1 MKKIIHIHNKEYTY
15 DSINQTLKIEEGG
28 KIIFNKSLH
37 VVKKY
42 KNLKNIVEEIKKSI
56 PDNILE
62 LRFKCYNSLPNQNK
76 VLIDNNKIKYV
87 KIRFTLMSPNKIKK
101 ELIIN
106 NPGGNSGKPKRIKEF
121 RLSTKEG
128 STILEFSINKKVEYL
143 FPCNRYPESIIEQ
156 IDRIENQI
164 KQRQR
169 RDNRNDEQDE
179 EKEEPINIYDLDD
192 PTPPDDAMD
201 IDDPTPPD
209 DPMRG
214 LE

>member
-62 LRFKCYNSLPNQNK
+62 LRFKCYNSLPNKHN

-87 KIRFTLMSPNKIKK
+87 KIRFTLMSKNNIKK

-106 NPGGNSGKPKRIKEF
+106 KGKPKIIKKF
-121 RLSTKEG
+121 QLSTEEG
-128 STILEFSINKKVEYL
+128 STSLRFSIKNNVEYL

-169 RDNRNDEQDE
+169 RNNRNDEQDE

>member
-62 LRFKCYNSLPNQNK
+62 LRFKCYNSLPNKHN

-87 KIRFTLMSPNKIKK
+87 KIRFTLMSKNNIKK

-106 NPGGNSGKPKRIKEF
+106 KGKPKIIKKF
-121 RLSTKEG
+121 QLSTEEG
-128 STILEFSINKKVEYL
+128 STSLRFSIKNKNKVENL

-179 EKEEPINIYDLDD
+179 EKEDPIIDDLDD
-192 PTPPDDAMD
+192 PMD
-201 IDDPTPPD
+201 IDGD

>member
-15 DSINQTLKIEEGG
+15 DSINQTLKLEEGG

-62 LRFKCYNSLPNQNK
+62 LRFKCYNSLPNKHN

-87 KIRFTLMSPNKIKK
+87 KIRFTLMSKNNIKK

-106 NPGGNSGKPKRIKEF
+106 KGKPKIIKKF
-121 RLSTKEG
+121 QLSTEEG
-128 STILEFSINKKVEYL
+128 STSLRFSIKNKNKVEYL

-179 EKEEPINIYDLDD
+179 EKEDPIIDDLDD
-192 PTPPDDAMD
+192 PMD
-201 IDDPTPPD
+201 IDGD

>member
-62 LRFKCYNSLPNQNK
+62 LRFKCYNSLPNKHN

-87 KIRFTLMSPNKIKK
+87 KIRFTLMSKNNIKK

-106 NPGGNSGKPKRIKEF
+106 NPGGKPGLPKIIKEF
-121 RLSTKEG
+121 RLEG
-128 STILEFSINKKVEYL
+128 STSLRFSIKNKNKVENL

-179 EKEEPINIYDLDD
+179 EKEDPIIDDLDD
-192 PTPPDDAMD
+192 PMD
-201 IDDPTPPD
+201 IDGD

>member
-1 MKKIIHIHNKEYTY
+1 MKNIIYIDNKEYTY

-37 VVKKY
+37 VVRSLKKY
-42 KNLKNIVEEIKKSI
+42 KNLKNIVEKIKKSI

-62 LRFKCYNSLPNQNK
+62 LRFKCYNSLPNKHN

-87 KIRFTLMSPNKIKK
+87 KIRFTLMSKNNIKK

-106 NPGGNSGKPKRIKEF
+106 KGKPKIIKKFQLFDNIE
-121 RLSTKEG
+121 KE
-128 STILEFSINKKVEYL
+128 SSSLRFSINNNKVDL

-169 RDNRNDEQDE
+169 RNNRNDEQDE